1 MNSQKSKV
9 GRQLRPRARAAQDR
23 RKCVGRT
30 QVKRVVAPL
39 ADVLIS
45 AGAFMMHLPG
55 RRSALPAIRVK
66 HTAGRVRVGA
76 RSMNSNYLQEHHWR
90 ACNPI
95 TLMLSATA
103 ERIEATAS
111 VRNATKAVRTAPG
124 QQQSAARS
132 PGTSGTRTRAAPAH
146 ISQHIAKGRVRMLRI
161 FVPYVLG
168 TSPGRDS
175 SKSGLT
181 YFPYFQGRR
190 SWRPHFAHQG
200 SS

>member
-1 MNSQKSKV
+1 
-9 GRQLRPRARAAQDR
+9 
-23 RKCVGRT
+23 
-30 QVKRVVAPL
+30 
-39 ADVLIS
+39 
-45 AGAFMMHLPG
+45 MMHLPG

-103 ERIEATAS
+103 ERIEATSS